1 MAATNRPPGALGE
14 VARLFLRLGLTAFGG
29 PAAHVAMFR
38 DETVTRR
45 RWLTDAEFLDLL
57 AATNLIPG
65 PNSTEMA
72 IHLGYLRAGWAGLVI
87 GGAAFILP
95 AFLIVLALAAV
106 YARYGATPT
115 AQALLYGIQPVV
127 IAIILQAITGLGR
140 TALRRPLPVV
150 VAVAAFGLSFANV
163 HELLLLA
170 GGGLVVMLIRNGR
183 RLWGDLP
190 NRPTMLLLGLW
201 GGLLNRPALL
211 PPKLWGDLP
220 NRPTFLPPKLWGDLP
235 NRPALLPPK
244 LWGDLPNRP
253 TAEWLIGVAQAAV
266 APVTLTTLFLTF
278 LKIGSVLYGSG
289 YVLVAFLQT
298 EFVERLGWLTSA
310 QLLDAVAIGQFTPG
324 PVFTTATFIGYQ
336 LAGVAGAVV
345 ATVGIFLPG
354 FVFVA
359 ITNPL
364 IPRMRQSPWLA
375 ALLDGVVAASLGLMA
390 AVTVELGRR
399 ALIDVPTV
407 VVALAAAM
415 LLIRFR
421 VNSTWLIIGGALV
434 GLVARGRF

>member
-1 MAATNRPPGALGE
+1 MAEANRPPGALGE

-29 PAAHVAMFR
+29 PAAHIAMFH
-38 DETVTRR
+38 DEVVTRR
-45 RWLTDAEFLDLL
+45 RWLSDADFLDLM
-57 AATNLIPG
+57 AAANLIPG

-72 IHLGYLRAGWAGLVI
+72 IHLGYLRAGWAGLLV

-127 IAIILQAITGLGR
+127 IAIILQAIVGLGR
-140 TALRRPLPVV
+140 KALRQPLPIA
-150 VAVAAFGLSFANV
+150 VAVGAFALYFVNV

-170 GGGLVVMLIRNGR
+170 GGGLAVMLARNGR
-183 RLWGDLP
+183 RLWP
-190 NRPTMLLLGLW
+190 A
-201 GGLLNRPALL
+201 GGGGGGAAALL
-211 PPKLWGDLP
+211 PVAA
-220 NRPTFLPPKLWGDLP
+220 RPGPVARLLRAAAGGEVWAA
-235 NRPALLPPK
+235 AL
-244 LWGDLPNRP
+244 
-253 TAEWLIGVAQAAV
+253 AAAV
-266 APVTLTTLFLTF
+266 PVTLVGLFLSF
-278 LKIGSVLYGSG
+278 LKIGAVLYGSG

-310 QLLDAVAIGQFTPG
+310 QLLDAVAVGQFTPG

-336 LAGVAGAVV
+336 LAGVPGAVV

-364 IPRMRQSPWLA
+364 IPRLRQSPWLA

-390 AVTVELGRR
+390 AVMVALGRR
-399 ALIDVPTV
+399 ALVDVPTV
-407 VVALAAAM
+407 LVALAAAV

-421 VNSTWLIIGGALV
+421 VNSTWLILGGALV
-434 GLVARGRF
+434 GWLARGLA

>member
-1 MAATNRPPGALGE
+1 MAEANRPPGALGE

-29 PAAHVAMFR
+29 PAAHIAMFH
-38 DETVTRR
+38 DEVVTRR
-45 RWLTDAEFLDLL
+45 RWLSDADFLDLM
-57 AATNLIPG
+57 AAANLIPG

-72 IHLGYLRAGWAGLVI
+72 IHLGYLRAGWAGLLV

-127 IAIILQAITGLGR
+127 IAIILQAIVGLGR
-140 TALRRPLPVV
+140 KALRQPLPIA
-150 VAVAAFGLSFANV
+150 VAVGAFALYFVNV

-170 GGGLVVMLIRNGR
+170 GGGLAVMLARNGR
-183 RLWGDLP
+183 RLWP
-190 NRPTMLLLGLW
+190 A
-201 GGLLNRPALL
+201 GGGGGGAAALL
-211 PPKLWGDLP
+211 PVAA
-220 NRPTFLPPKLWGDLP
+220 RPGAVARLLRAAAGGEVWAA
-235 NRPALLPPK
+235 AL
-244 LWGDLPNRP
+244 
-253 TAEWLIGVAQAAV
+253 AAAV
-266 APVTLTTLFLTF
+266 PVTLVGLFLSF
-278 LKIGSVLYGSG
+278 LKIGAVLYGSG

-310 QLLDAVAIGQFTPG
+310 QLLDAVAVGQFTPG

-336 LAGVAGAVV
+336 LAGVPGAVV

-364 IPRMRQSPWLA
+364 IPRLRQSPWLA

-390 AVTVELGRR
+390 AVMVALGRR
-399 ALIDVPTV
+399 ALVDVPTV
-407 VVALAAAM
+407 LVALAAAV

-421 VNSTWLIIGGALV
+421 VNSTWLILGGALV
-434 GLVARGRF
+434 GWLARGLA